1 MAVSS
6 RDQMQTPDRTS
17 GVTFAGSIKVGGPL
31 PVSWSDA
38 LEILQRERLV
48 KRVKCVGFHMQQLFE
63 GIEFSDKRVL
73 DIGGG
78 FGMASLFAA
87 ALGAREVI
95 CLEPGSA
102 GSSQVTQ
109 FGLRSAAR
117 SEVTRRI
124 DFLDATL
131 QAYLQTEP
139 VPFDVIISNNSIN
152 HLDEPACVRL
162 LEPEGRKTY
171 QDIFKAIRQITQP
184 GGRFIVSDCCRHNAL
199 EQFGVRKALAAEPMG
214 RAHRGGRIRRHR
226 SSMDIAE
233 LAGSTRRIRDEQ
245 PVDCMDRQWRIPS
258 HVHGAVAASRLC
270 NQAQCAPSPVGRLT
284 VF

>member
-199 EQFGVRKALAAEPMG
+199 EQFGVRNPLRRSIEWEKHWQPNQWVELIEAAG
-214 RAHRGGRIRRHR
+214 FDATDLRWI
-226 SSMDIAE
+226 SLNS
-233 LAGSTRRIRDEQ
+233 L
-245 PVDCMDRQWRIPS
+245 
-258 HVHGAVAASRLC
+258 
-270 NQAQCAPSPVGRLT
+270 GRLGAFAMNNQLIAWIASGAFRVT
-284 VF
+284 FTAR